1 MAQKVSSELNRR
13 ALRSMS
19 GGVNSPVRAFKA
31 VGAEPLFVDHAA
43 GAYIYDADGNKYID
57 YLQSWGA
64 SILGH
69 ANPLVTEVIQNSAK
83 KGTSYGLST
92 ALEAEL
98 AELIKRAFPSI
109 ELLRMVNSGTEAV
122 MSAVRLARGYTG
134 RTKVLKF
141 EGCYHGHSDG
151 LLAKAGSGI
160 TTFSVP
166 DSAGV
171 PQSIASETLIVPYND
186 LEAARKITEQFAD
199 DIACILIEP
208 VAANMGVIPP
218 AEGFLEGL
226 RKLCDSINALLIFD
240 EVITGFRVAPG
251 GAQEKYGIQ
260 ADLTTLG
267 KIIGGGLP
275 VGAFGGRTEIMK
287 FLAPDGPVYQAGT
300 LSGNPVVASAGIA
313 VLNTLIETNPYE
325 ELDRLAGLLEMK
337 LKEAFEDV
345 SLPVRINRVGSMLT
359 VFFCEN
365 PVSNYSSARTADTS
379 RYASFFRAMQKSGI
393 LFPPSQFEAAF
404 LSTAHAIR
412 DIEKTI
418 TPLKKWLQKHKN

>member
-31 VGAEPLFVDHAA
+31 VGAEPLFIDHAA

-69 ANPLVTEVIQNSAK
+69 ANPRVVETIQNSAK

-171 PQSIASETLIVPYND
+171 PQSIASETLVVPYND

-313 VLNTLIETNPYE
+313 VLNTLIETDPYE
-325 ELDRLAGLLEMK
+325 ELESLAGLLEMK

-345 SLPVRINRVGSMLT
+345 SLPVRINQVGSMLT

>member
-69 ANPLVTEVIQNSAK
+69 ANPQVVETIQNSAK

-337 LKEAFEDV
+337 LKEALEDV

>member
-69 ANPLVTEVIQNSAK
+69 ANPRVVETIQNSAK

-171 PQSIASETLIVPYND
+171 PQSVASETLVVPYND

-325 ELDRLAGLLEMK
+325 ELESLAGLLEMK

>member
-31 VGAEPLFVDHAA
+31 VGAEPLFIDHAT

-69 ANPLVTEVIQNSAK
+69 ANPLVTETIHNSAK

-122 MSAVRLARGYTG
+122 MSTVRLARGYTG

-151 LLAKAGSGI
+151 LLAKAGSGM

-171 PQSIASETLIVPYND
+171 PQSIASETLVVPYND

-199 DIACILIEP
+199 DIACVLIEP

-325 ELDRLAGLLEMK
+325 ELESLAGLLEMK

-345 SLPVRINRVGSMLT
+345 SLLVRINRVGSMLT